1 MGVDF
6 STVICFFFSFNLPY
20 KNPHPN
26 PSQIL
31 GFGASLLVSSFLFV
45 VSAQD
50 QLFTA
55 RMALGSTSCGNRCQY
70 LDENLPQISHW
81 WVYLSFPSP
90 LW

>member
-6 STVICFFFSFNLPY
+6 STVIYFFFLHLPY
-20 KNPHPN
+20 KNPHPK

-31 GFGASLLVSSFLFV
+31 GFGASLVVSSFMFV

-55 RMALGSTSCGNRCQY
+55 RMAVLWQSLPQY
-70 LDENLPQISHW
+70 LDENLPQVSHW
-81 WVYLSFPSP
+81 WVYLSFPSH